1 MKRVLVLSFVLALA
15 ITTLAFAQGKPDF
28 SGTWTLDPAKSDLG
42 QMRPAGKQAPMRTVT
57 LVIKQTGDTL
67 TIQRSMG
74 KNQEVASYKLD
85 GSESINKLPSGNEA
99 RTIMKWSGATLVAK
113 TTAKINSPEGGG
125 MDTEMTDVRSL
136 SSDGKVM
143 TLSVTRKTPRGEV
156 KQTLIY
162 NKQ

>member
-42 QMRPAGKQAPMRTVT
+42 QMRPTGKQAPMRTIT

-67 TIQRSMG
+67 TVQRSMG

-99 RTIMKWSGATLVAK
+99 RTIMKWSGATLVAR
-113 TTAKINSPEGGG
+113 TTAKINDSEGGG
-125 MDTEMTDVRSL
+125 MNTEMTDVRSL
-136 SSDGKVM
+136 SPDGKVM

>member
-28 SGTWTLDPAKSDLG
+28 SGTWTLDFAKSDMG
-42 QMRPAGKQAPMRTVT
+42 QMRPAGKQAPMRTIT

-67 TIQRSMG
+67 TVQRSMG

-85 GSESINKLPSGNEA
+85 GSETTNKLPSGNE
-99 RTIMKWSGATLVAK
+99 TKSTVKWVGATLVSR
-113 TTAKINSPEGGG
+113 TTAKIGDSEGG
-125 MDTEMTDVRSL
+125 MNTEMTDVRSL
-136 SSDGKVM
+136 SPDGKIM

-156 KQTLIY
+156 KQTLVY